1 MRSTTI
7 ERITNEVNIFL
18 EINLDGQGKSTI
30 KTGIKFFDHMLT
42 TLAKHGLFDLKLM
55 AEGDLL
61 HHTIEDVA
69 LVLGEAFTELLAQK
83 KGIRRFGSAYVPM
96 DDALARTVID
106 FSGRPY
112 FKLDLQLQQVA
123 IEDMKSEDIQ
133 HFFESFAL
141 AAKANLHLTV
151 LYGQNEHHKVE
162 AGMKALALAIRE
174 AVAFEPR
181 LKDQIPSAK
190 GVL

>member
-1 MRSTTI
+1 MRSTRI
-7 ERITNEVNIFL
+7 ERITKEVNILL
-18 EINLDGQGKSTI
+18 EINLDGQGNSTVT
-30 KTGIKFFDHMLT
+30 TGIKFFDHLLT

-96 DDALARTVID
+96 DEALARATID
-106 FSGRPY
+106 FSGRP
-112 FKLDLQLQQVA
+112 FFRLNLQLEQVE

-133 HFFESFAL
+133 HFFQSFAL
-141 AAKANLHLTV
+141 AAQANLHLTV
-151 LYGQNEHHKVE
+151 LYGENEHHKIE

-174 AVAFEPR
+174 AIAYEAR